1 MIIELR
7 NVSDRNKGAEL
18 MLHSMI
24 EHYAGRDDVTLCA
37 NHRVASGA
45 ARRALGLRGLVYHHT
60 DTRYLSLPAATV
72 PRWLR
77 DSLDVVHPT
86 DVDLVLDG
94 AGFAYGDTWG
104 PERLQ
109 NALRYY
115 GHVKAHGG
123 RVVLMPQSFGPF
135 DDPQV
140 RALASE
146 LFELV
151 DLVFPRDDTAA
162 ACVRAL
168 TGDVA
173 KVMQSPDFTPL
184 LKPADTSD
192 VTLPERP
199 AAIIPNKKMIQK
211 TDVTTEGYVAFVAAV
226 AESFSAA
233 GLSPFVL
240 PHAVED
246 QKLVA
251 QLRPLLPAAI
261 PVVIEH
267 DARRLKGLIGRC
279 EAVFC
284 SRFHGVM
291 SALSQAVPLLA
302 TGWSHKYRHALAEY
316 GVPDALVEPDIDA
329 EALRSRVAA
338 LLEPDTYRRTV
349 DILSER
355 ADHNRE
361 LSRQMWAQVDA
372 LTEQAA

>member
-24 EHYAGRDDVTLCA
+24 QHYAGRDDVVLCA
-37 NHRVASGA
+37 NHRVASA
-45 ARRALGLRGLVYHHT
+45 DVRRGLGLRGVVYHHT
-60 DTRYLSLPAATV
+60 DTRYLSLPSATL

-77 DSLDVVHPT
+77 DRLDVVHPT
-86 DVDLVLDG
+86 DIDLVLDG

-109 NALRYY
+109 NALCYY
-115 GHVKAHGG
+115 GHVKQHGG
-123 RVVLMPQSFGPF
+123 HVVLMPQSFGPF

-146 LFELV
+146 LFALA

-162 ACVRAL
+162 ACVREL
-168 TGDVA
+168 TGDVP
-173 KVMQSPDFTPL
+173 KVVQSPDFTPL
-184 LKPADTSD
+184 LKPADTAD
-192 VTLPERP
+192 VALPERP

-211 TDVTTEGYVAFVAAV
+211 TDVSAEEYVGFVASV
-226 AESFSAA
+226 AQAFAAA

-240 PHAVED
+240 PHAAED
-246 QKLVA
+246 EKLIA
-251 QLRPLLPAAI
+251 QLRPLLPADI

-316 GVPDALVEPDIDA
+316 GVPEALVEPDIEPD
-329 EALRSRVAA
+329 ALRARVAA
-338 LLEPDTYRRTV
+338 LLEPDAYRRTV
-349 DILSER
+349 ETLTER
-355 ADHNRE
+355 AEHNRA
-361 LSRQMWAQVDA
+361 LSRQMWARVDA
-372 LTEQAA
+372 LADGAS